1 MPFTV
6 GQYLKVAKGMRKYAK
21 WLFKD
26 IYLVAPIIPRLNVD
40 GVKRVREWG
49 SAVKR
54 AVSPVGSY
62 GGYGSF
68 YGERPFPY
76 AFYPVYIEPGYCWGD
91 ESLEAPPDRRP
102 AKRESLFAGRL
113 SGGASRGKTR
123 MGMGVRRKR
132 TRIPR
137 SGSTWNTDPP
147 PREDEEALSMLFE
160 VEAMPNEGP
169 FEPLLLEDDELEPGL
184 LPPELPPRP
193 RRRHLVG
200 GSWGI

>member
-6 GQYLKVAKGMRKYAK
+6 GPYLKVAKGMRKYAK

-40 GVKRVREWG
+40 GVKHVWE
-49 SAVKR
+49 
-54 AVSPVGSY
+54 
-62 GGYGSF
+62 
-68 YGERPFPY
+68 
-76 AFYPVYIEPGYCWGD
+76 WGD
-91 ESLEAPPDRRP
+91 ETLEAPPERRP
-102 AKRESLFAGRL
+102 AKRDSSLCWCSLGWRFQSFITPAI
-113 SGGASRGKTR
+113 S
-123 MGMGVRRKR
+123 
-132 TRIPR
+132 

-160 VEAMPNEGP
+160 VEATPNEGP

-184 LPPELPPRP
+184 LPPELPPRL